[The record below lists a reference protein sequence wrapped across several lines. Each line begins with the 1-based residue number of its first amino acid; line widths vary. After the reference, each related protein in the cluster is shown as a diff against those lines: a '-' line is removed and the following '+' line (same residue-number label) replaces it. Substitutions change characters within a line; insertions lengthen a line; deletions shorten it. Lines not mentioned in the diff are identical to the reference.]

1 MYVVVVIHTCN
12 DRALIAIRSSKDTMP
27 QQQSL
32 LAAFSCTIVL
42 RARCCWVIEVKLDAI
57 CALTTFIIYLY
68 FYLSSFF
75 FFPRRYIMESVDTHP
90 CNKLFPKA
98 APDNDQACGYFRIR
112 ELSTGK
118 VVSNVSQSIG
128 HNFCSALAD
137 HKRDTLWV
145 FCSAFA
151 RRNKL
156 NPGPCAHG
164 YNGCYVG
171 GWKTKLSG
179 DLNTWSRTAKVLTL
193 PGGMGMANNDA
204 TLVSGAAAVAAAL
217 IPGAAPPHQAVMIIE
232 GRGNWSR
239 GVPYPEF
246 AINTGTVRKALER
259 ERTLMREFSRRTP
272 SVSSRK
278 VALYFIE
285 MHADVRNRGG
295 S

>member
-1 MYVVVVIHTCN
+1 
-12 DRALIAIRSSKDTMP
+12 
-27 QQQSL
+27 
-32 LAAFSCTIVL
+32 
-42 RARCCWVIEVKLDAI
+42 
-57 CALTTFIIYLY
+57 
-68 FYLSSFF
+68 
-75 FFPRRYIMESVDTHP
+75 MESVDTHP

-259 ERTLMREFSRRTP
+259 EDTERTLMRGFSRRTP
-272 SVSSRK
+272 SVSSLSLSLVTMTHQYDTSVWGSVGAPHQCPLARLHYTLLK
-278 VALYFIE
+278 CMLTCAIAMAHKNEGRRPVQELGAAQCQHIPDWCGAWE
-285 MHADVRNRGG
+285 TNDRRGG
-295 S
+295 YRGCTYNSVRC

>member
-1 MYVVVVIHTCN
+1 M
-12 DRALIAIRSSKDTMP
+12 L
-27 QQQSL
+27 SL
-32 LAAFSCTIVL
+32 LTVCCAFVQIAVAQEPTSN
-42 RARCCWVIEVKLDAI
+42 W
-57 CALTTFIIYLY
+57 
-68 FYLSSFF
+68 S
-75 FFPRRYIMESVDTHP
+75 PRYKSLGPFCSHGLKGNDGDCGCENTPFRTQSGDMYIMESVDTHP

-217 IPGAAPPHQAVMIIE
+217 IPGAAPPHQA
-232 GRGNWSR
+232 
-239 GVPYPEF
+239 
-246 AINTGTVRKALER
+246 
-259 ERTLMREFSRRTP
+259 
-272 SVSSRK
+272 
-278 VALYFIE
+278 
-285 MHADVRNRGG
+285 
-295 S
+295 